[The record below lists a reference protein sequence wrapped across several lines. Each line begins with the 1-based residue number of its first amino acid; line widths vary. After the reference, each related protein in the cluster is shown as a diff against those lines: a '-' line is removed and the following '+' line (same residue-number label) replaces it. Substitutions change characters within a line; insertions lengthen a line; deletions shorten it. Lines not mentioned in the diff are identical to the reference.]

1 MAKKAGKF
9 EREFTGYVDEYP
21 FKILARGIDEILRL
35 LSEPKRKEAKAA
47 QRRREETARYGI
59 DGPFGPK

>member
-1 MAKKAGKF
+1 MAKKRGKY
-9 EREFTGYVDEYP
+9 EREFRAYAGDYP
-21 FKILARGIDEILRL
+21 YKILARGIDEILRL

-47 QRRREETARYGI
+47 KRRREETARYGI